1 MNIIITENK
10 LHDVVIKF
18 LNKEFGDLRSY
29 KTDKY
34 PGYVF
39 YMKGNDILFEYN
51 KKNGIINIDYKRI
64 WSLLDRVFGMEYEQI
79 QEVTKKWLEEHY
91 NLRVTTT
98 KTLIFLKKKLV
109 GGTLQFEGNHNQSK
123 FSGCC

>member
-98 KTLIFLKKKLV
+98 SPLFIPPILTLEEHYNLRV
-109 GGTLQFEGNHNQSK
+109 TTTEPA
-123 FSGCC
+123 